1 MCDLLLLFEIY
12 NRIDLFNIV
21 YEYIDMFLFVMLS
34 FVVER
39 LLKMVV
45 VLNSFDVCLSIVY
58 SLMCYR

>member
-12 NRIDLFNIV
+12 NRIDLFSIV

>member
-45 VLNSFDVCLSIVY
+45 VLNSLDVCLSIVY